1 MDIAKDTN
9 LRNMKEERAREKEN
23 DIIYL
28 SHFLSPRVGGEK
40 EEKEKEK

>member
-9 LRNMKEERAREKEN
+9 LRNMKEERAREN

-40 EEKEKEK
+40 EKKEKEK